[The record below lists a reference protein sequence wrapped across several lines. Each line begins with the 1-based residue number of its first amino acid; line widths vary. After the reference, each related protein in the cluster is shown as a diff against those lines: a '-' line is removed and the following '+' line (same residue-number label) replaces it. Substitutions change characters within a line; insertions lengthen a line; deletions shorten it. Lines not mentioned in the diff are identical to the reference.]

1 MSNRR
6 VRTAYFVSTV
16 SVSLALFLVG
26 AIAYIIMNM
35 EMAAT
40 GLLNEVSISA
50 LLSEEISQERLSSLQ
65 GELSQIEGVTNVS
78 YTSKSQAA
86 EDFKGFIGSDFTLI
100 IEENPLPA
108 SLEISLGEDIENS
121 ELMRSIVKSVEAMDG
136 VEEVLAQDSV
146 IGQVMDNIYR
156 FKLIMFAFG
165 AALSL
170 VSLLLIN
177 NTIRMAILS
186 KRFIIKTMRL
196 VGATNSFIRTPFI
209 KGAFAQGFWATL
221 LASAALFALIFAL
234 KQSMPE
240 IELITSDLPRFA
252 MLFGGMLVVGV
263 LLCVISTIIS
273 VNKFIKLDDN
283 NLHIY

>member
-26 AIAYIIMNM
+26 SIGYLIMNM
-35 EMAAT
+35 EMAAS
-40 GLLNEVSISA
+40 GLLDQVSISA
-50 LLSEEISQERLSSLQ
+50 LLSEEISSDRLYELQ
-65 GELSQIEGVTNVS
+65 GEISQMDGVLQVS
-78 YTSKSQAA
+78 YVSKSKAA
-86 EDFKGFIGSDFTLI
+86 EDFKEFIGSDFTLI

-108 SLEISLGEDIENS
+108 SLEIALGEEIASS
-121 ELMRSIVKSVEAMDG
+121 ELMRSIVKRVEAMDG
-136 VEEVLAQDSV
+136 VEQVLAQDSV

-165 AALSL
+165 AALLL
-170 VSLLLIN
+170 VSVLLIN

-196 VGATNSFIRTPFI
+196 VGATNSFIRMPFI
-209 KGAFAQGFWATL
+209 KGALAQGLWATL
-221 LASAALFALIFAL
+221 IASLALYGLIFTL
-234 KQSMPE
+234 KRSIPE
-240 IELITSDLPRFA
+240 VELITSDLPRFA
-252 MLFGGMLVVGV
+252 MLFGGMLTLGV
-263 LLCVISTIIS
+263 LLCLVSTVIS